1 MAAAV
6 TFQLFAKSPVPGSVK
21 TRLIPA
27 LDARDAATLHA
38 RMVEHAARAVALA
51 RAAIP
56 GADAELWCS
65 PDTTDPVLR
74 AIADRHTLRLRRQP
88 SGDLGARMRE
98 ALESALPGRAIL
110 LGSDCPA
117 LDARTLIAADRALL
131 AHDAVFVPVDDGGYA
146 LIGCRD
152 AVPPCLDGMAWSTG
166 DVMTADPRPTG
177 RGGRPLGGTPLR
189 VGCRY
194 RSRSGAACRRCALH
208 LSGRGT
214 AHPRRRRNTTT
225 YRADSIIRPCPAR
238 FSFCFPRRGTTRRCR
253 PWATSS
259 SLCSRASTSSGFP
272 RTRTCCGSMPA
283 ST

>member
-6 TFQLFAKSPVPGSVK
+6 TFQLFTKAPVPGSVK
-21 TRLIPA
+21 TRLVPA

-88 SGDLGARMRE
+88 SGDLGARMRA
-98 ALESALPGRAIL
+98 ALESALPARAIL
-110 LGSDCPA
+110 LGGDCPA

-131 AHDAVFVPVDDGGYA
+131 AHSAVFVPVDDGGYA

-166 DVMTADPRPTG
+166 DVMAATRARLAAAGVRWEELPCAWDVDTAADLAR
-177 RGGRPLGGTPLR
+177 L
-189 VGCRY
+189 
-194 RSRSGAACRRCALH
+194 AAD
-208 LSGRGT
+208 T
-214 AHPRRRRNTTT
+214 
-225 YRADSIIRPCPAR
+225 R
-238 FSFCFPRRGTTRRCR
+238 FSFLVDGLHIRDCAETQRRTEQT
-253 PWATSS
+253 
-259 SLCSRASTSSGFP
+259 L
-272 RTRTCCGSMPA
+272 
-283 ST
+283 

>member
-38 RMVEHAARAVALA
+38 RMVEHAARAIALA

-56 GADAELWCS
+56 GADAEMWCS
-65 PDTTDPVLR
+65 PDVTDPILR
-74 AIADRHTLRLRRQP
+74 AIAARHGLRLQRQAAD
-88 SGDLGARMRE
+88 GLGARMRE

-131 AHDAVFVPVDDGGYA
+131 AHDAVFVPVEDGGYA

-152 AVPPCLDGMAWSTG
+152 AVPDCLDGIAWSAG
-166 DVMTADPRPTG
+166 AVMTRTRVRLAAAGVRWAELPGAWDVDTAADLARLAADARFTFLVEG
-177 RGGRPLGGTPLR
+177 LHIRD
-189 VGCRY
+189 
-194 RSRSGAACRRCALH
+194 GAE
-208 LSGRGT
+208 T
-214 AHPRRRRNTTT
+214 RRRTEQT
-225 YRADSIIRPCPAR
+225 
-238 FSFCFPRRGTTRRCR
+238 
-253 PWATSS
+253 
-259 SLCSRASTSSGFP
+259 L
-272 RTRTCCGSMPA
+272 
-283 ST
+283 